1 MRECYTVRQYKWK
14 VASQMN
20 RIDRSEARCARV
32 NRIFFPLYLLLCA
45 GMAAAYALKRDG
57 YHLGVSLGALAIP
70 IAMALFYR
78 LTGLKLVHQIDF
90 IILAFTLIAYP
101 LGSCLDFY
109 ARFPGYDKLM
119 HLLSGAFVSLLC
131 ILLYCVLKPGHR
143 IGREDFLL
151 SLAFTF
157 FGSMAVAGLWELAEY
172 GITLVTGR
180 DVQHVLDSG
189 VADTMQDM
197 LACMLGTLAALALLR
212 PLSQGRQTRLTA
224 PIDAFLERN
233 LPIDA

>member
-1 MRECYTVRQYKWK
+1 
-14 VASQMN
+14 MN
-20 RIDRSEARCARV
+20 RIDQTEARCARV

-45 GMAAAYALKRDG
+45 GMALVYALRRDG
-57 YHLGVSLGALAIP
+57 YHLGISLGALAIP
-70 IAMALFYR
+70 IALLLFYR

-90 IILAFTLIAYP
+90 LILAFTLIAYP

-119 HLLSGAFVSLLC
+119 HMLSGAFVSVLC
-131 ILLYCVLKPGHR
+131 ILLYCALKPGHR
-143 IGREDFLL
+143 IGRGDFALALL
-151 SLAFTF
+151 FTF

-172 GITLVTGR
+172 AINLVTGR
-180 DVQHVLDSG
+180 DVQHVLDTG
-189 VADTMQDM
+189 VGDTMQDM
-197 LACMLGTLAALALLR
+197 LVCMIGTVATLPLLR
-212 PLSQGRQTRLTA
+212 PLSQGRQTRFTA

>member
-1 MRECYTVRQYKWK
+1 
-14 VASQMN
+14 MN
-20 RIDRSEARCARV
+20 RIDRTEARYALV

-45 GMAAAYALKRDG
+45 VLAAVYALKRDG
-57 YHLGVSLGALAIP
+57 YHLGISLGALAIP

-78 LTGLKLVHQIDF
+78 LTGLKVVHQIDF

-119 HLLSGAFVSLLC
+119 HMLSGAFVSVLC
-131 ILLYCVLKPGHR
+131 ILLYCALKPGHR
-143 IGREDFLL
+143 IGSDDFWLALL
-151 SLAFTF
+151 FTF

-172 GITLVTGR
+172 GINLVTGR
-180 DVQHVLDSG
+180 DVQHVLDTG
-189 VADTMQDM
+189 VGDTMQDM
-197 LACMLGTLAALALLR
+197 LVCMIGTVATLPLLR
-212 PLSQGRQTRLTA
+212 PLSQGRQTRFTA

>member
-1 MRECYTVRQYKWK
+1 
-14 VASQMN
+14 MN
-20 RIDRSEARCARV
+20 RIDRSEARYGRI

-45 GMAAAYALKRDG
+45 GLALLYALRRDG

-70 IAMALFYR
+70 VALMLFYR
-78 LTGLKLVHQIDF
+78 LTGLKLVHQLNF

-119 HLLSGAFVSLLC
+119 HMLSGAFVSLMC
-131 ILLYCVLKPGHR
+131 ILLYCALKPEHR
-143 IGREDFLL
+143 IGRGDFWLALL
-151 SLAFTF
+151 FTF

-172 GITLVTGR
+172 AINLVSGR
-180 DVQHVLDSG
+180 DVQHVLDTG
-189 VADTMQDM
+189 VGDTMQDM
-197 LACMLGTLAALALLR
+197 LVCMIGTVATLPLLR
-212 PLSQGRQTRLTA
+212 PLSQGRQTRFTA

>member
-1 MRECYTVRQYKWK
+1 
-14 VASQMN
+14 MN
-20 RIDRSEARCARV
+20 RIDRTEARYARI

-45 GMAAAYALKRDG
+45 ALAVVYALKRDG
-57 YHLGVSLGALAIP
+57 YHLGISLGALAIP

-78 LTGLKLVHQIDF
+78 LTGLKVVHQIDF

-119 HLLSGAFVSLLC
+119 HMLSGAFVSVLC
-131 ILLYCVLKPGHR
+131 ILLYCALKPGHR
-143 IGREDFLL
+143 IGSDDFWLALL
-151 SLAFTF
+151 FTF

-172 GITLVTGR
+172 GINLVTGR
-180 DVQHVLDSG
+180 DVQHVLDTG
-189 VADTMQDM
+189 VGDTMQDM
-197 LACMLGTLAALALLR
+197 LVCMIGTIATLPLLR
-212 PLSQGRQTRLTA
+212 PLSQGRQTRFTA

>member
-1 MRECYTVRQYKWK
+1 
-14 VASQMN
+14 MN
-20 RIDRSEARCARV
+20 RIDQTEARCARV

-45 GMAAAYALKRDG
+45 GMALVYALRRDG
-57 YHLGVSLGALAIP
+57 YHLGISLGALAIP
-70 IAMALFYR
+70 VALLLFYR

-90 IILAFTLIAYP
+90 LILAFTLIAYP

-119 HLLSGAFVSLLC
+119 HMLSGAFVSVLC
-131 ILLYCVLKPGHR
+131 ILLYCALKPGHR
-143 IGREDFLL
+143 IGRGDFALALL
-151 SLAFTF
+151 FTF

-172 GITLVTGR
+172 GINLVTGR
-180 DVQHVLDSG
+180 DVQHVLDTG
-189 VADTMQDM
+189 VGDTMQDM
-197 LACMLGTLAALALLR
+197 LVCMIGTVATLPLLR
-212 PLSQGRQTRLTA
+212 PLSQGRQTRFTA

>member
-1 MRECYTVRQYKWK
+1 
-14 VASQMN
+14 MN
-20 RIDRSEARCARV
+20 RIDRTEARYALV

-45 GMAAAYALKRDG
+45 VLAAVYALKRDG
-57 YHLGVSLGALAIP
+57 YHLGISLGALAIP

-78 LTGLKLVHQIDF
+78 LTGLKVVHQIDF

-119 HLLSGAFVSLLC
+119 HMLSGAFVSVLC
-131 ILLYCVLKPGHR
+131 ILLYCALKPERR
-143 IGREDFLL
+143 IGRGDFWLALL
-151 SLAFTF
+151 FTF

-172 GITLVTGR
+172 GINLVTGR
-180 DVQHVLDSG
+180 DVQHVLDTG
-189 VADTMQDM
+189 VGDTMQDM
-197 LACMLGTLAALALLR
+197 LVCMIGTLATLPLLR
-212 PLSQGRQTRLTA
+212 PLSQGRQTRFTA

-233 LPIDA
+233 LPINA

>member
-1 MRECYTVRQYKWK
+1 
-14 VASQMN
+14 MN
-20 RIDRSEARCARV
+20 RIDRTEARYALV

-45 GMAAAYALKRDG
+45 VLAAVYALKRDG
-57 YHLGVSLGALAIP
+57 YHLGISLGAMAIP

-78 LTGLKLVHQIDF
+78 LTGLKVVHQIDF

-119 HLLSGAFVSLLC
+119 HMLSGAFVSVLC
-131 ILLYCVLKPGHR
+131 ILLYCALKPGHR
-143 IGREDFLL
+143 IGSDDFWLALL
-151 SLAFTF
+151 FTF

-172 GITLVTGR
+172 GINLVTGR
-180 DVQHVLDSG
+180 DVQHVLDTG
-189 VADTMQDM
+189 VGDTMQDM
-197 LACMLGTLAALALLR
+197 LVCMIGTIATLPLLR
-212 PLSQGRQTRLTA
+212 PLSQGRQTRFTA

>member
-1 MRECYTVRQYKWK
+1 
-14 VASQMN
+14 MN
-20 RIDRSEARCARV
+20 RINRTEARYALV

-45 GMAAAYALKRDG
+45 VLAAVYALKRDG
-57 YHLGVSLGALAIP
+57 YHLGISLGALAIP

-78 LTGLKLVHQIDF
+78 LTGLKVVHQIDF

-119 HLLSGAFVSLLC
+119 HMLSGAFVSVLC
-131 ILLYCVLKPGHR
+131 ILLYCALKPGHR
-143 IGREDFLL
+143 IGRGDFALALL
-151 SLAFTF
+151 FTF

-172 GITLVTGR
+172 AINLVTGR
-180 DVQHVLDSG
+180 DVQHVLDTG
-189 VADTMQDM
+189 VGDTMQDM
-197 LACMLGTLAALALLR
+197 LVCMIGTVATLPLLR
-212 PLSQGRQTRLTA
+212 PLSQGRQTRFTA

>member
-1 MRECYTVRQYKWK
+1 
-14 VASQMN
+14 MN
-20 RIDRSEARCARV
+20 RIDRTEAHYALV

-45 GMAAAYALKRDG
+45 VLAAVYALKRDG
-57 YHLGVSLGALAIP
+57 YHLGISLGAMAIP

-78 LTGLKLVHQIDF
+78 LTGLKVVHQIDF

-119 HLLSGAFVSLLC
+119 HMLSGAFVSVLC
-131 ILLYCVLKPGHR
+131 ILLYCALKPGHR
-143 IGREDFLL
+143 VGREDLL
-151 SLAFTF
+151 LALAFTF

-172 GITLVTGR
+172 GINLVTGR
-180 DVQHVLDSG
+180 DVQHVLDTG
-189 VADTMQDM
+189 VGDTMQDM
-197 LACMLGTLAALALLR
+197 LVCMIGTIATLPLLR
-212 PLSQGRQTRLTA
+212 PLSQGRQTRFTA

>member
-1 MRECYTVRQYKWK
+1 
-14 VASQMN
+14 MN
-20 RIDRSEARCARV
+20 RIDQTEAHYKRI

-45 GMAAAYALKRDG
+45 GMALVYALRRDG
-57 YHLGVSLGALAIP
+57 YHLGISLGALAIP
-70 IAMALFYR
+70 VALLLFYR
-78 LTGLKLVHQIDF
+78 LTGLKLVHQLDF

-119 HLLSGAFVSLLC
+119 HMLSGAFVSVLC
-131 ILLYCVLKPGHR
+131 ILLYCALKPGRR
-143 IGREDFLL
+143 ICREDYWLALL
-151 SLAFTF
+151 FTF

-172 GITLVTGR
+172 GINLVTGR
-180 DVQHVLDSG
+180 DVQHVLDTG
-189 VADTMQDM
+189 VGDTMQDM
-197 LACMLGTLAALALLR
+197 LVCMIGTVATLPLLR

-233 LPIDA
+233 LPID

>member
-1 MRECYTVRQYKWK
+1 
-14 VASQMN
+14 MN
-20 RIDRSEARCARV
+20 RIEQIEARYARV
-32 NRIFFPLYLLLCA
+32 NRIFFPFYLLLCA
-45 GMAAAYALKRDG
+45 GMSVLYALKRDG
-57 YHLGVSLGALAIP
+57 YHLGISLGALAIP

-78 LTGLKLVHQIDF
+78 LTGLKVVHQIDF

-119 HLLSGAFVSLLC
+119 HMLSGAFVSVLC
-131 ILLYCVLKPGHR
+131 ILLYCALKPGHR
-143 IGREDFLL
+143 IGSDDFWLALL
-151 SLAFTF
+151 FTF

-172 GITLVTGR
+172 GINLVTGR
-180 DVQHVLDSG
+180 DVQHVLDTG
-189 VADTMQDM
+189 VGDTMQDM
-197 LACMLGTLAALALLR
+197 LVCMIGTIATLPLLR
-212 PLSQGRQTRLTA
+212 PLSQGRQTRFTA

>member
-1 MRECYTVRQYKWK
+1 
-14 VASQMN
+14 MN
-20 RIDRSEARCARV
+20 RINRTEARYALV

-45 GMAAAYALKRDG
+45 VLAAVYALKRDG
-57 YHLGVSLGALAIP
+57 YHLGISLGALAIP

-78 LTGLKLVHQIDF
+78 LTGLKVVHQIDF

-119 HLLSGAFVSLLC
+119 HMLSGALVSVLC
-131 ILLYCVLKPGHR
+131 ILLYCALKPGHR
-143 IGREDFLL
+143 VGREDLL
-151 SLAFTF
+151 LALAFTF

-172 GITLVTGR
+172 AINLVTGR
-180 DVQHVLDSG
+180 DVQHVLDTG
-189 VADTMQDM
+189 VGDTMQDM
-197 LACMLGTLAALALLR
+197 LVCMIGTIATLPLLR
-212 PLSQGRQTRLTA
+212 PLSQGRQTRFTA

>member
-1 MRECYTVRQYKWK
+1 
-14 VASQMN
+14 MN
-20 RIDRSEARCARV
+20 RIDRTEARYALV

-45 GMAAAYALKRDG
+45 VLAAVYALKRDG
-57 YHLGVSLGALAIP
+57 YHLGISLGALAIP

-78 LTGLKLVHQIDF
+78 LTGLKVVHQIDF

-119 HLLSGAFVSLLC
+119 HMLSGAFVSVLC
-131 ILLYCVLKPGHR
+131 ILLYCALKPGHR
-143 IGREDFLL
+143 IGSDDFWLALL
-151 SLAFTF
+151 FTF

-172 GITLVTGR
+172 GINLVTGR
-180 DVQHVLDSG
+180 DVQHVLDTG
-189 VADTMQDM
+189 VGDTMQDM
-197 LACMLGTLAALALLR
+197 LVCMIGTIATLPLLR
-212 PLSQGRQTRLTA
+212 PLSQGRQTRFTA

>member
-1 MRECYTVRQYKWK
+1 
-14 VASQMN
+14 MN
-20 RIDRSEARCARV
+20 RINRTEARYALV

-45 GMAAAYALKRDG
+45 VLAAVYALKRDG
-57 YHLGVSLGALAIP
+57 YHLGISLGALAIP

-78 LTGLKLVHQIDF
+78 LTGLKVVHQIDF

-119 HLLSGAFVSLLC
+119 HMLSGAFVSVLC
-131 ILLYCVLKPGHR
+131 ILLYCALKPGHR
-143 IGREDFLL
+143 IGSDDFWLALL
-151 SLAFTF
+151 FTF
-157 FGSMAVAGLWELAEY
+157 FGSMAVAGLWDLAEY
-172 GITLVTGR
+172 GINLVTGR
-180 DVQHVLDSG
+180 DVQHVLDTG
-189 VADTMQDM
+189 VGDTMQDM
-197 LACMLGTLAALALLR
+197 LVCMIGTIATLPLLR
-212 PLSQGRQTRLTA
+212 PLSQGRQTRFTA

>member
-1 MRECYTVRQYKWK
+1 
-14 VASQMN
+14 MN
-20 RIDRSEARCARV
+20 RIDRTEARYALV

-45 GMAAAYALKRDG
+45 VLAAVYALKRDG
-57 YHLGVSLGALAIP
+57 YHLGISLGALAIP

-78 LTGLKLVHQIDF
+78 LTGLKVVHQIDF

-119 HLLSGAFVSLLC
+119 HMLSGAFVSVLC
-131 ILLYCVLKPGHR
+131 ILLYCALKPGHR
-143 IGREDFLL
+143 IGSDDFWLALL
-151 SLAFTF
+151 FTF

-172 GITLVTGR
+172 AINLVTGR
-180 DVQHVLDSG
+180 DVQHVLDTG
-189 VADTMQDM
+189 VGDTMQDM
-197 LACMLGTLAALALLR
+197 LVCMIGTIATLPLLR
-212 PLSQGRQTRLTA
+212 PLSQGRQTRFTA

>member
-1 MRECYTVRQYKWK
+1 
-14 VASQMN
+14 MN
-20 RIDRSEARCARV
+20 RIEQIEARYARV
-32 NRIFFPLYLLLCA
+32 NRIFFPFYLLLCA
-45 GMAAAYALKRDG
+45 GMSVLYALKRDG
-57 YHLGVSLGALAIP
+57 YHLGISLGALAIP
-70 IAMALFYR
+70 VALLLFYR
-78 LTGLKLVHQIDF
+78 LTGLKLVHQLDF

-119 HLLSGAFVSLLC
+119 HMLSGAFVSVLC
-131 ILLYCVLKPGHR
+131 ILLYCALKPGHR
-143 IGREDFLL
+143 IGSDDFWLALL
-151 SLAFTF
+151 FTF

-172 GITLVTGR
+172 AINLVTGR
-180 DVQHVLDSG
+180 DVQHVLDTG
-189 VADTMQDM
+189 VGDTMQDM
-197 LACMLGTLAALALLR
+197 LVCMIGTIATLTLLR

>member
-1 MRECYTVRQYKWK
+1 
-14 VASQMN
+14 MN
-20 RIDRSEARCARV
+20 RIDRSEARYALV

-45 GMAAAYALKRDG
+45 VLAAVYALKRDG
-57 YHLGVSLGALAIP
+57 YHLGISLGAMAIP

-78 LTGLKLVHQIDF
+78 LTGLKVVHQIDF

-119 HLLSGAFVSLLC
+119 HMLSGAFVSVLC
-131 ILLYCVLKPGHR
+131 ILLYCALKPGHR
-143 IGREDFLL
+143 IGRGDFALALL
-151 SLAFTF
+151 FTF

-172 GITLVTGR
+172 GINLVTGR
-180 DVQHVLDSG
+180 DVQHVLDTG
-189 VADTMQDM
+189 VGDTMQDM
-197 LACMLGTLAALALLR
+197 LVCMIGTIATLPLLR
-212 PLSQGRQTRLTA
+212 PLSQGRQTRFTA

>member
-1 MRECYTVRQYKWK
+1 
-14 VASQMN
+14 MN
-20 RIDRSEARCARV
+20 RIDQTEARCARV

-45 GMAAAYALKRDG
+45 GMALVYALRRDG
-57 YHLGVSLGALAIP
+57 YHLGISLGALAIP
-70 IAMALFYR
+70 VALLLFYR

-90 IILAFTLIAYP
+90 LILAFTLIAYP

-119 HLLSGAFVSLLC
+119 HMLSGAFVSVLC
-131 ILLYCVLKPGHR
+131 ILLYCALKPGHR
-143 IGREDFLL
+143 IGRGDFALALL
-151 SLAFTF
+151 FTF

-172 GITLVTGR
+172 GINLVTGR
-180 DVQHVLDSG
+180 DVQHVLDTG
-189 VADTMQDM
+189 VGDTMQDM
-197 LACMLGTLAALALLR
+197 LVCMIGTIATLPLLR
-212 PLSQGRQTRLTA
+212 PLSQGRQTRFTA

>member
-1 MRECYTVRQYKWK
+1 
-14 VASQMN
+14 MN
-20 RIDRSEARCARV
+20 RIDRSEARYALV

-45 GMAAAYALKRDG
+45 VLAAVYALKRDG
-57 YHLGVSLGALAIP
+57 YHLGISLGALAIP

-78 LTGLKLVHQIDF
+78 LTGLKVVHQIDF

-119 HLLSGAFVSLLC
+119 HMLSGAFVSVLC
-131 ILLYCVLKPGHR
+131 ILLYCALKPGHR
-143 IGREDFLL
+143 IGSDDFWLALL
-151 SLAFTF
+151 FTF

-172 GITLVTGR
+172 GINLVTGR
-180 DVQHVLDSG
+180 DVQHVLDTG
-189 VADTMQDM
+189 VGDTMQDM
-197 LACMLGTLAALALLR
+197 LVCMIGTIATLTLLR
-212 PLSQGRQTRLTA
+212 PLSQGRQTRFTA

>member
-1 MRECYTVRQYKWK
+1 
-14 VASQMN
+14 MN
-20 RIDRSEARCARV
+20 RIDRSEARYALV

-45 GMAAAYALKRDG
+45 VLAAVYALKRDG
-57 YHLGVSLGALAIP
+57 YHLGISLGALAIP

-78 LTGLKLVHQIDF
+78 LTGLKVVHQIDF

-119 HLLSGAFVSLLC
+119 HMLSGAFVSVLC
-131 ILLYCVLKPGHR
+131 ILLYCALKPGHR
-143 IGREDFLL
+143 IGSDDFWLALL
-151 SLAFTF
+151 FTF

-172 GITLVTGR
+172 GINLVTGR
-180 DVQHVLDSG
+180 DVQHVLDTG
-189 VADTMQDM
+189 VGDTMQDM
-197 LACMLGTLAALALLR
+197 LVCMIGTIATLPLLR
-212 PLSQGRQTRLTA
+212 PLSQGRQTRFTA

>member
-1 MRECYTVRQYKWK
+1 
-14 VASQMN
+14 MN
-20 RIDRSEARCARV
+20 RIEQTEARYARV

-45 GMAAAYALKRDG
+45 GMALVYALRRDG
-57 YHLGVSLGALAIP
+57 YHLGISLGTLAIP
-70 IAMALFYR
+70 VALLLFYR

-119 HLLSGAFVSLLC
+119 HMLSGAFVSVLC
-131 ILLYCVLKPGHR
+131 ILLYCALKPEHR
-143 IGREDFLL
+143 IGRGDFALALL
-151 SLAFTF
+151 FTF

-172 GITLVTGR
+172 GINLVTGR
-180 DVQHVLDSG
+180 DVQHVLDTG
-189 VADTMQDM
+189 VGDTMQDM
-197 LACMLGTLAALALLR
+197 LVCMIGTLAALPLLR
-212 PLSQGRQTRLTA
+212 PLSQGRQTRFTA

>member
-1 MRECYTVRQYKWK
+1 
-14 VASQMN
+14 MN
-20 RIDRSEARCARV
+20 RIDQTEARCARV

-45 GMAAAYALKRDG
+45 GMALVYALRRDG
-57 YHLGVSLGALAIP
+57 YHLGISLGALAIP
-70 IAMALFYR
+70 VALLLFYR

-90 IILAFTLIAYP
+90 LILAFTLIAYP

-119 HLLSGAFVSLLC
+119 HMLSGAFVSVLC
-131 ILLYCVLKPGHR
+131 ILLYCALKPGHR
-143 IGREDFLL
+143 IGRGDFALALL
-151 SLAFTF
+151 FTF

-172 GITLVTGR
+172 AINLVTGR
-180 DVQHVLDSG
+180 DVQHVLDTG
-189 VADTMQDM
+189 VGDTMQDM
-197 LACMLGTLAALALLR
+197 LVCMIGTIATLTLLR
-212 PLSQGRQTRLTA
+212 PLSQGRQTRFTA

>member
-1 MRECYTVRQYKWK
+1 
-14 VASQMN
+14 MN
-20 RIDRSEARCARV
+20 RIDQTEARCARV

-45 GMAAAYALKRDG
+45 GMALVYALRRDG
-57 YHLGVSLGALAIP
+57 YHLGISLGALAIP
-70 IAMALFYR
+70 VALLLFYR

-90 IILAFTLIAYP
+90 LILAFTLIAYP

-119 HLLSGAFVSLLC
+119 HMLSGAFVSVLC
-131 ILLYCVLKPGHR
+131 ILLYCALKPGHR
-143 IGREDFLL
+143 VGREDLL
-151 SLAFTF
+151 LALAFTF

-172 GITLVTGR
+172 AINLVTGR
-180 DVQHVLDSG
+180 DVQHVLDTG
-189 VADTMQDM
+189 VGDTMQDM
-197 LACMLGTLAALALLR
+197 LVCMIGTVATLPLLR
-212 PLSQGRQTRLTA
+212 PLSQGRQTRFTA

>member
-1 MRECYTVRQYKWK
+1 
-14 VASQMN
+14 MN
-20 RIDRSEARCARV
+20 RIDRTEARYARI

-45 GMAAAYALKRDG
+45 ALAVVYALKRDG
-57 YHLGVSLGALAIP
+57 YHLGISLGALAIP

-78 LTGLKLVHQIDF
+78 LTGLKVVHQIDF

-119 HLLSGAFVSLLC
+119 HMLSGAFVSVLC
-131 ILLYCVLKPGHR
+131 ILLYCALKPGHR
-143 IGREDFLL
+143 IGRGDFA
-151 SLAFTF
+151 LAVLFTF

-172 GITLVTGR
+172 AINLITGR
-180 DVQHVLDSG
+180 DVQHVLDTG
-189 VADTMQDM
+189 VGDTMQDM
-197 LACMLGTLAALALLR
+197 LVCMIGTIATLPLLR
-212 PLSQGRQTRLTA
+212 PLSQGRQTRFTA

>member
-1 MRECYTVRQYKWK
+1 
-14 VASQMN
+14 MN
-20 RIDRSEARCARV
+20 RIDRSEARYALV

-45 GMAAAYALKRDG
+45 GMAVAYALKRDG
-57 YHLGVSLGALAIP
+57 YHLGISLGALAIP

-78 LTGLKLVHQIDF
+78 LTGLKVVHQIDF

-119 HLLSGAFVSLLC
+119 HMLSGAFVSVLC
-131 ILLYCVLKPGHR
+131 ILLYCALKPGHR
-143 IGREDFLL
+143 IGSGDFWLALL
-151 SLAFTF
+151 FTF

-172 GITLVTGR
+172 GINLVTGR
-180 DVQHVLDSG
+180 DVQHVLDTG
-189 VADTMQDM
+189 VGDTMQDM
-197 LACMLGTLAALALLR
+197 LVCMIGTIATLPLLR
-212 PLSQGRQTRLTA
+212 PLSQGRQTRFTA

>member
-1 MRECYTVRQYKWK
+1 
-14 VASQMN
+14 MN
-20 RIDRSEARCARV
+20 RIDQTEARCARV

-45 GMAAAYALKRDG
+45 GMALVYALRRDG
-57 YHLGVSLGALAIP
+57 YHLGISLGALAIP
-70 IAMALFYR
+70 VALLLFYR

-90 IILAFTLIAYP
+90 LILAFTLIAYP

-119 HLLSGAFVSLLC
+119 HMLSGAFVSVLC
-131 ILLYCVLKPGHR
+131 ILLYCALKPGHR
-143 IGREDFLL
+143 IGRGDFALALL
-151 SLAFTF
+151 FTF

-172 GITLVTGR
+172 AINLVTGR
-180 DVQHVLDSG
+180 DVQHVLDTG
-189 VADTMQDM
+189 VGDTMQDM
-197 LACMLGTLAALALLR
+197 LVCMIGTIATLPLLR
-212 PLSQGRQTRLTA
+212 PLSQGRQTRFTA